1 MRYTVL
7 FCSNTGAKRVKPGQ
21 ARSGSHARRPTPRR
35 LSVFCSTTLDIR
47 ISHAHAE
54 PVFEESGHSA
64 NNPTRQAGE
73 VQCLGEMPSV
83 SRATALR
90 PDTHQVRQTQS
101 SVKTLQY
108 ALAPGES
115 AVASPI
121 QCNPGWIAQRG
132 LKFAFSKLFDA
143 VCDYS

>member
-1 MRYTVL
+1 M
-7 FCSNTGAKRVKPGQ
+7 AP
-21 ARSGSHARRPTPRR
+21 
-35 LSVFCSTTLDIR
+35 
-47 ISHAHAE
+47 
-54 PVFEESGHSA
+54 
-64 NNPTRQAGE
+64 
-73 VQCLGEMPSV
+73 CLGEMPSV

-90 PDTHQVRQTQS
+90 PDTHQLRQTQS

-143 VCDYS
+143 VCDYSYPL